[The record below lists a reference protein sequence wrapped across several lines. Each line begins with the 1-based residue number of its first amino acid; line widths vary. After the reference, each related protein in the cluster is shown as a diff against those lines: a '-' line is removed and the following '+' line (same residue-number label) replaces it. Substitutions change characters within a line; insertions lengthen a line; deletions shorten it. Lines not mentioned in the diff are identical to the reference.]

1 MASKNRNILGF
12 RVDGSNS
19 EIQKSQQFLVAKNMN
34 KTDQLKITQTQW
46 SVTIGD
52 YMTNKSSIKP
62 PSQIRPLPLT
72 SPPPFKGKKINK
84 SSLSIK
90 SPPPLDILH

>member
-72 SPPPFKGKKINK
+72 SPPLLRGRKLI
-84 SSLSIK
+84 
-90 SPPPLDILH
+90 SPPSPLRVPLP